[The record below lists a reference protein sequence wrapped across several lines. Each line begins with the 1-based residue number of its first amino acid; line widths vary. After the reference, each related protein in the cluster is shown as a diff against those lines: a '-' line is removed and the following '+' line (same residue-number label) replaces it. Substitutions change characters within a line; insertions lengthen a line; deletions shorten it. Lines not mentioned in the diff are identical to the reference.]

1 MSSLKGMYDQVV
13 NMIVRPPRVEYN
25 IADLGPE
32 TFAVAPRQVSRRTDF
47 TVLRKRTPDDKSATS
62 AAPPAT
68 SSSASTSTSIFS
80 RNKNKAAAP
89 VVEEWRIECSFFGP
103 ATLTKGTPCNVV
115 IYCHGNAGCRLDAT
129 DIVPLLL
136 PHNICVVALDFI
148 GSGLSSGEFVTLGWN
163 EQKDLAAVVAYL
175 RDPERAP
182 FTVAKIALWG
192 RSMGAVTSLMCLRA
206 DPSIAAAVLDSPYSD
221 LPLLCRQLVSHVIT
235 VKLPGFAVSTG
246 LRIVRSSAKSRAGVD
261 IMELTPIKFVGEC
274 HVPALFCHGENDDF
288 VKPMHSRA
296 LHDAYGGEKSIHI
309 VAGDHNSPRPDD
321 FQETAL
327 LFLCNAL
334 GVTLNS
340 AAPRA
345 SASAS
350 FASTS
355 TTQVSPADLSD
366 ALKMA
371 SAAALD
377 QVVATVCANSV
388 QLPPDAGAL
397 LLTEGVTVRTMKL
410 TLRELDAYF
419 EDCVE
424 KHELAERL
432 IVTLR
437 ARDLI
442 PTPDNWT
449 TFVPKLR
456 RLREGTTPPA
466 AAAAASAAA
475 TVPGDSARDSD
486 RQEAEDVALALKLSQ
501 LDTAD
506 TSLAGD
512 DNNNDADL
520 AKALQLSQTLNTG
533 DDNDADDDSDEAEL
547 QAALKLS
554 REELL

>member
-1 MSSLKGMYDQVV
+1 MYDQVV
-13 NMIVRPPRVEYN
+13 NMIVRPPRVEFSVS
-25 IADLGPE
+25 DLGPV
-32 TFAVAPRQVSRRTDF
+32 TFSVAPGQASRRTDF
-47 TVLRKRTPDDKSATS
+47 TVLRNRTPDDRSAS
-62 AAPPAT
+62 PSAPPPPAAA
-68 SSSASTSTSIFS
+68 SSTSTSLFS
-80 RNKNKAAAP
+80 RKRAAP
-89 VVEEWRIECSFFGP
+89 AAVEEWRIECSFFGP
-103 ATLTKGTPCNVV
+103 AALKKGTPCSVV
-115 IYCHGNAGCRLDAT
+115 IYCHGNSGCRLDAT

-136 PHNICVVALDFI
+136 PHGICVVALDFI
-148 GSGLSSGEFVTLGWN
+148 GSGLSSGDFVTLGWN

-175 RDPERAP
+175 RDAERSP
-182 FTVAKIALWG
+182 FTVEKIALWG
-192 RSMGAVTSLMCLRA
+192 RSMGAVTSLMCMRA
-206 DPSIAAAVLDSPYSD
+206 DPSLAAAVLDSPYSD
-221 LPLLCRQLVSHVIT
+221 LPLLCRQLVSRVIT

-261 IMELTPIKFVGEC
+261 IMELTPIKFVAEC
-274 HVPALFCHGENDDF
+274 HVPALFCHGEADDF
-288 VKPMHSRA
+288 VLPMHSRA
-296 LHDAYGGEKSIHI
+296 LHDAYGGEKSFHL

-334 GVTLNS
+334 GVSIDGGARRTHRH
-340 AAPRA
+340 AATP
-345 SASAS
+345 
-350 FASTS
+350 STS
-355 TTQVSPADLSD
+355 TTQVSAADLSD

-371 SAAALD
+371 SAAALE
-377 QVVATVCANSV
+377 QVVATVCANSA

-437 ARDLI
+437 ARELI

-449 TFVPKLR
+449 TFAPKGSQR
-456 RLREGTTPPA
+456 REPTAPPA
-466 AAAAASAAA
+466 AAAD
-475 TVPGDSARDSD
+475 DSAREPD
-486 RQEAEDVALALKLSQ
+486 RQEAADVALALKLSQ

-512 DNNNDADL
+512 DNNDNNNEDSDADL
-520 AKALQLSQTLNTG
+520 AKALQLSQTFND
-533 DDNDADDDSDEAEL
+533 DDNDDDSDEAEL

-554 REELL
+554 REGIDGV